1 MTMSELITVIISTIG
16 GSAIL
21 IGAVAWVVKSV
32 INHALS
38 RDIEKFKLILQNE
51 SQQELM
57 RLQSSL
63 QLHEFEHQIR
73 FSQLHERLGIATIEV
88 YDRLKRLYAEV
99 KEALSILS
107 MDSRS
112 SEQIRTDLQ
121 KASDAFIEYYPRH
134 KILFPKAIAN
144 RIDEFH
150 FLLRKAV
157 VKYRQSERAGQAH
170 PDDSRWEELQ
180 AEVDNIIDEKLPAL
194 FEVLEQYFREILGSI
209 SYDSIANG
217 EQIASADPAKAA
229 GPQS

>member
-107 MDSRS
+107 MDS
-112 SEQIRTDLQ
+112 
-121 KASDAFIEYYPRH
+121 
-134 KILFPKAIAN
+134 
-144 RIDEFH
+144 
-150 FLLRKAV
+150 
-157 VKYRQSERAGQAH
+157 
-170 PDDSRWEELQ
+170 
-180 AEVDNIIDEKLPAL
+180 
-194 FEVLEQYFREILGSI
+194 
-209 SYDSIANG
+209 
-217 EQIASADPAKAA
+217 
-229 GPQS
+229 